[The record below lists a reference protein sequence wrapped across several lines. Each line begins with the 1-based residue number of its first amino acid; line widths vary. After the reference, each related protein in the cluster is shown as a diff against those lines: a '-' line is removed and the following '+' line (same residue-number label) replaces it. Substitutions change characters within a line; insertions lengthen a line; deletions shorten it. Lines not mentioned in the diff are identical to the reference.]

1 MKPTPTK
8 LAPRRK
14 LAAFRLPPSSLVRL
28 RQIAERN
35 RVSQS
40 RILESLIH
48 DAIRLNAET
57 IAAGSRCTELRSVR
71 DKTRRGSAQ
80 HTAAADALFDAQ
92 ANHAELERQRDSAW
106 AVANRRR

>member
-1 MKPTPTK
+1 MNASKST
-8 LAPRRK
+8 
-14 LAAFRLPPSSLVRL
+14 
-28 RQIAERN
+28 AEIT
-35 RVSQS
+35 S
-40 RILESLIH
+40 

>member
-1 MKPTPTK
+1 MNASKST
-8 LAPRRK
+8 A
-14 LAAFRLPPSSLVRL
+14 
-28 RQIAERN
+28 QITG
-35 RVSQS
+35 
-40 RILESLIH
+40 

-80 HTAAADALFDAQ
+80 HTAAAHALSDAR

-106 AVANRRR
+106 AVANSRR